1 MDEIKCEYL
10 EISFPVVGEP
20 IGVKLQREDGGQ
32 FLVILSR
39 KDAVRLRDGL
49 GSRLGATA
57 A

>member
-10 EISFPVVGEP
+10 EISFPVVREP

-39 KDAVRLRDGL
+39 EDAVRLRDGL